1 MGVVIWGIEDEPDWF
16 IGYVKEELENPHYN
30 GCSDMGN

>member
-16 IGYVKEELENPHYN
+16 IGYVKEELENEERMVEH
-30 GCSDMGN
+30 